1 MQDQGFVV
9 LGVNIREPE
18 EIVKKSVRE
27 RGYTF
32 PVLLDNTAE
41 VAQRYQVRATPTV
54 YLIDRRGLLV
64 ASAVGA
70 RSWDSQQGRSVLQEL
85 LAVK

>member
-1 MQDQGFVV
+1 V
-9 LGVNIREPE
+9 LGVNIREPQG
-18 EIVKKSVRE
+18 IVEKSARE

-32 PVLLDNTAE
+32 PVLLDSTAE
-41 VAQRYQVRATPTV
+41 MAQRYQVRATPSV
-54 YLIDRRGLLV
+54 YLIDRRGMLV

-70 RSWDSQQGRSVLQEL
+70 RPWDSPQGKSVLQAL

>member
-1 MQDQGFVV
+1 M

-41 VAQRYQVRATPTV
+41 VAQRYQVRATPTA
-54 YLIDRRGLLV
+54 YLVDHRGMLV
-64 ASAVGA
+64 ASAVGS
-70 RSWDSQQGRSVLQEL
+70 RPWDSPQGKNVLQAL

>member
-1 MQDQGFVV
+1 LQDQGFVV
-9 LGVNIREPE
+9 LSVNLRESKE
-18 EIVKKSVRE
+18 VVEKAARE

-32 PVLLDNTAE
+32 PVLLDSTAE

-54 YLIDRRGLLV
+54 YLIDRRGMLV

-70 RSWDSQQGRSVLQEL
+70 RPWGSQQGRSVLQEL
-85 LAVK
+85 SAVK